1 MLQARAPANP
11 PGTRAAPNPQPRF
24 AVQVVPLSDLS
35 SVGSRYAQLLARGQL
50 YYDNYW
56 RFANDTGLS
65 ATRAHCYLNKN
76 ILAECDAYVAHR
88 MVMMA
93 RFCAQAD
100 LANREGVDY
109 VIAIDADILVVA
121 DLMSYLQELMVET
134 QVLTF
139 VEWSSQFVVFKR
151 AALDS
156 FCDAMVEHT
165 RMPPSE
171 SSLVFEMGILLIQQN
186 EWTDM
191 TFLAAFLRVMRPDLS
206 RTVLCGTPTMR
217 GREIC
222 PRMSQML
229 AVAAS
234 IQAGDCSRLDQLVE
248 WRNEKSDS
256 LPELWTKGMTFRS
269 GELLGTGERVPM
281 IHFQG
286 GGGCKVVSVRH
297 IQEQFVGRG
306 LVPGIGP

>member
-1 MLQARAPANP
+1 M
-11 PGTRAAPNPQPRF
+11 
-24 AVQVVPLSDLS
+24 
-35 SVGSRYAQLLARGQL
+35 
-50 YYDNYW
+50 
-56 RFANDTGLS
+56 
-65 ATRAHCYLNKN
+65 
-76 ILAECDAYVAHR
+76 E
-88 MVMMA
+88 
-93 RFCAQAD
+93 
-100 LANREGVDY
+100 
-109 VIAIDADILVVA
+109 
-121 DLMSYLQELMVET
+121 ET
-134 QVLTF
+134 QILTF
-139 VEWSSQFVVFKR
+139 VEWSSQFVIFKR
-151 AALDS
+151 TALDS

-165 RMPPSE
+165 SMPPSA
-171 SSLVFEMGILLIQQN
+171 SRYVFEMGIMP
-186 EWTDM
+186 EDDWTDM

-206 RTVLCGTPTMR
+206 RTVLCGTPIEGRPFFTPTLR
-217 GREIC
+217 GRESC
-222 PRMSQML
+222 PRLSHKL

-234 IQAGDCSRLDQLVE
+234 FHDGNCSRLGQFVE